1 MTTEGKVEYV
11 VDSREVAEMLG
22 KDHPTLLRDINGS
35 KDGKHIG
42 IIPTLR
48 KSQLAVSKYFLESSY
63 KSGKGTYKNYLITKM
78 GCELLANKMTGEKGI
93 LFTATYVQAFNDMEQ
108 QLLQQNDVKVI
119 TGMEQVVNQLQEKID
134 TLSKY
139 CKINCSLKHQF
150 IEYIKKR
157 LGIRVTNS
165 EYEQVK
171 ARIFLVLGVTKWE
184 EIDFELK
191 EKVLNLIDE
200 SIKIIKSERPYE
212 QRTFWD

>member
-1 MTTEGKVEYV
+1 MNKLINIKEQNGKQLVSARELYIGLGLNHSQWSRWAKKNIFNNDFFEEKKDWIGVRHNVEGN
-11 VDSREVAEMLG
+11 EVQDFAI
-22 KDHPTLLRDINGS
+22 TLEFA
-35 KDGKHIG
+35 KHIAMMAR
-42 IIPTLR
+42 TE
-48 KSQLAVSKYFLESSY
+48 KSHEYRNYFI
-63 KSGKGTYKNYLITKM
+63 K
-78 GCELLANKMTGEKGI
+78 CEK
-93 LFTATYVQAFNDMEQ
+93 
-108 QLLQQNDVKVI
+108 QLLEKNDVKAI
-119 TGMEQVVNQLQEKID
+119 TGMDQVINQLNEKID

-184 EIDFELK
+184 DINFELK

>member
-1 MTTEGKVEYV
+1 MNQLINIKEENGKQLVSARELYIGLGLDKSNWSRWFKKNILTNEFFKERKEWIGVRHYDEGNEIQ
-11 VDSREVAEMLG
+11 DFAI
-22 KDHPTLLRDINGS
+22 TLEFA
-35 KDGKHIG
+35 KHIAMMAR
-42 IIPTLR
+42 TE
-48 KSQLAVSKYFLESSY
+48 KSHEYRNYFI
-63 KSGKGTYKNYLITKM
+63 K
-78 GCELLANKMTGEKGI
+78 CEK
-93 LFTATYVQAFNDMEQ
+93 
-108 QLLQQNDVKVI
+108 QLLEKNDVKAI
-119 TGMEQVVNQLQEKID
+119 KGMEQVVNQLQEKID

>member
-1 MTTEGKVEYV
+1 MNQLINIKEENGKQLVSARELYDFLEVGRDFTTWIKGRIDKYEFIADVDFIVLNLAHQNGGASWGGNNKVDYALTLDMAKELSMIENNEKGKEA
-11 VDSREVAEMLG
+11 R
-22 KDHPTLLRDINGS
+22 
-35 KDGKHIG
+35 
-42 IIPTLR
+42 
-48 KSQLAVSKYFLESSY
+48 KYFI
-63 KSGKGTYKNYLITKM
+63 K
-78 GCELLANKMTGEKGI
+78 CEK
-93 LFTATYVQAFNDMEQ
+93 
-108 QLLQQNDVKVI
+108 QLLQQNDVKAI
-119 TGMEQVVNQLQEKID
+119 KGMEQVVNQLQEKID

>member
-1 MTTEGKVEYV
+1 MNKLINIKEQNGKQLVSARELYIGLGLNHSQWSRWAKKNIFNNDFFEEKKDWIGVRHNVEGN
-11 VDSREVAEMLG
+11 EVQDFAI
-22 KDHPTLLRDINGS
+22 TLEFA
-35 KDGKHIG
+35 KHIAMMAR
-42 IIPTLR
+42 TE
-48 KSQLAVSKYFLESSY
+48 KSHEYRNYFI
-63 KSGKGTYKNYLITKM
+63 K
-78 GCELLANKMTGEKGI
+78 CEK
-93 LFTATYVQAFNDMEQ
+93 
-108 QLLQQNDVKVI
+108 QLLEKNDVKAI
-119 TGMEQVVNQLQEKID
+119 TGMDQVINKLNEKID

-184 EIDFELK
+184 DINFELK

>member
-1 MTTEGKVEYV
+1 MNKLINIKEQNGKQLVSARELYIGLGLNHSQWSRWAKKNIFNNDFFEEKKDWIGVRHNVEGN
-11 VDSREVAEMLG
+11 EVQDFAI
-22 KDHPTLLRDINGS
+22 TLEFA
-35 KDGKHIG
+35 KHIAMMAR
-42 IIPTLR
+42 TE
-48 KSQLAVSKYFLESSY
+48 KSHKYR
-63 KSGKGTYKNYLITKM
+63 NYFIK
-78 GCELLANKMTGEKGI
+78 CEK
-93 LFTATYVQAFNDMEQ
+93 
-108 QLLQQNDVKVI
+108 QLLEKNDVKVI
-119 TGMEQVVNQLQEKID
+119 KGMEQVVNQLQEKID

-184 EIDFELK
+184 QIDFELK

>member
-1 MTTEGKVEYV
+1 MNQLINIKEQNGKQLVSARELYDFLEVGRDFTTWIKGRIDKYEFIADVDFIVLNLAHQNGGASWGGNNKVDYALTLDMAKELSMIENNEKGKEA
-11 VDSREVAEMLG
+11 R
-22 KDHPTLLRDINGS
+22 
-35 KDGKHIG
+35 
-42 IIPTLR
+42 
-48 KSQLAVSKYFLESSY
+48 KYFI
-63 KSGKGTYKNYLITKM
+63 K
-78 GCELLANKMTGEKGI
+78 CEK
-93 LFTATYVQAFNDMEQ
+93 
-108 QLLQQNDVKVI
+108 QLLQQNDVKAI
-119 TGMEQVVNQLQEKID
+119 TGIDQVINQLNEKID

-184 EIDFELK
+184 DINFELK

>member
-1 MTTEGKVEYV
+1 MNQLINIKEQNGKQLVSARELYIGLGLNHSQWSRWAKKNIFNNDFFEEKKDWIGVRHNVEGN
-11 VDSREVAEMLG
+11 EVQDFAI
-22 KDHPTLLRDINGS
+22 TLEFA
-35 KDGKHIG
+35 KHIAMMAR
-42 IIPTLR
+42 TE
-48 KSQLAVSKYFLESSY
+48 KSHKYR
-63 KSGKGTYKNYLITKM
+63 NYFIK
-78 GCELLANKMTGEKGI
+78 CEK
-93 LFTATYVQAFNDMEQ
+93 
-108 QLLQQNDVKVI
+108 QLLQQNDVKAI
-119 TGMEQVVNQLQEKID
+119 KGMEQVVNQLQEKID